1 MEGYGVEVELLVPVE
16 GEGGAHLEHE
26 AARRGHGA
34 GEAVEQD
41 ELQPPGAVVVQRGG
55 RRARRLLVGT
65 PESCV
70 ISLLLVRLP
79 RELQK
84 SVNVTGSVFNRTN
97 F

>member
-1 MEGYGVEVELLVPVE
+1 MYELIPTSPVEGEMEGYGVEVELLVPVK

-26 AARRGHGA
+26 AARRRHGA
-34 GEAVEQD
+34 REAVQQH

-70 ISLLLVRLP
+70 IFTCLVYL
-79 RELQK
+79 
-84 SVNVTGSVFNRTN
+84 NV
-97 F
+97 